1 MDAFLQILVLV
12 AFLAAG
18 ALFHRFRLSTP
29 PALTDRIIKLV
40 LFALL
45 FVMGFRLGNARE
57 LFSRLGEIGL
67 LAAATASFAVA
78 GTIIAIFLSYAAL
91 DALRLRLNG
100 RNARSAAV
108 YGEARGEKEVA
119 AAAADAAALSGLP
132 FATSAP
138 GWKHFKGPLVLLA
151 FVVVGTALGAILPEY
166 GSIDYGSVT
175 GWVLNALLFMVGMQF
190 AQSGLSLTS
199 AFARADTALVPAATV
214 AGSLLGGLA
223 VAALFGINAGK
234 GLALAAGFGWYS
246 LSGVLIADL
255 GDPALGSAAFLANLL
270 REALALL
277 LIPLLGASK
286 RPYSAIGVGGATA
299 MDVTLPLIEQCA
311 GPAAV
316 PISFA
321 SGAILSLLVPIL
333 VPLLYNLPF

>member
-1 MDAFLQILVLV
+1 MDAFIQILVLV
-12 AFLAAG
+12 AFMAAG
-18 ALFHRFRLSTP
+18 ALCHRLRLSTP
-29 PALTDRIIKLV
+29 PALSDRIIKLV

-57 LFSRLGEIGL
+57 LFSRIGEIGL
-67 LAAATASFAVA
+67 LAAATAAFAVA
-78 GTIIAIFLSYAAL
+78 GTVIAIFLSYAAL
-91 DALRLRLNG
+91 DTLRSRRKSGL
-100 RNARSAAV
+100 AKPAAV
-108 YGEARGEKEVA
+108 SEEPVVA
-119 AAAADAAALSGLP
+119 SPSAG
-132 FATSAP
+132 AP
-138 GWKHFKGPLVLLA
+138 GWGHFKGPAILLA
-151 FVVVGTALGAILPEY
+151 FVVIGTALGVALPEFR
-166 GSIDYGSVT
+166 SINYGSVT

-190 AQSGLSLTS
+190 AQSGLSLKS

-223 VAALFGINAGK
+223 VAALFGISAGK

-255 GDPALGSAAFLANLL
+255 GDPLLGSAAFLANLL

-286 RPYSAIGVGGATA
+286 RPFSAIGVGGATA

-321 SGAILSLLVPIL
+321 SGAMLSLLVPVL
-333 VPLLYNLPF
+333 VPLFFAMG

>member
-1 MDAFLQILVLV
+1 MDAFIQILVLV
-12 AFLAAG
+12 AFMAAG
-18 ALFHRFRLSTP
+18 ALCHCLRLSTP
-29 PALTDRIIKLV
+29 PALSDRIIKLV

-57 LFSRLGEIGL
+57 LFSRIGEIGL
-67 LAAATASFAVA
+67 LAAATAAFAVA
-78 GTIIAIFLSYAAL
+78 GTVIAIFLSYAAL
-91 DALRLRLNG
+91 DTLRSRRKCGLANP
-100 RNARSAAV
+100 AAV
-108 YGEARGEKEVA
+108 SEESVVA
-119 AAAADAAALSGLP
+119 VPSAG
-132 FATSAP
+132 AP
-138 GWKHFKGPLVLLA
+138 GWGHFKGPAILLA
-151 FVVVGTALGAILPEY
+151 FVVIGTALGVALPEFR
-166 GSIDYGSVT
+166 SINYGSVT

-190 AQSGLSLTS
+190 AQSGLSLKS

-223 VAALFGINAGK
+223 VAALFGISAGK

-255 GDPALGSAAFLANLL
+255 GDPLLGSAAFLANLL

-286 RPYSAIGVGGATA
+286 RPFSAIGVGGATA

-321 SGAILSLLVPIL
+321 SGAMLSLLVPVL
-333 VPLLYNLPF
+333 VPLFYQLG

>member
-1 MDAFLQILVLV
+1 MDAFIQILVLV

-18 ALFHRFRLSTP
+18 ALCHRLRLSTP
-29 PALTDRIIKLV
+29 PALTDSIIKLV

-57 LFSRLGEIGL
+57 LFSRIGEIGL
-67 LAAATASFAVA
+67 LAAATAAFAVA
-78 GTIIAIFLSYAAL
+78 GTVIAIFLSYAIL
-91 DALRLRLNG
+91 DALLLRLG
-100 RNARSAAV
+100 RGRAQPAAGPKEPIGAASA
-108 YGEARGEKEVA
+108 
-119 AAAADAAALSGLP
+119 
-132 FATSAP
+132 SANSP
-138 GWKHFKGPLVLLA
+138 GWKHFKGPALLLA
-151 FVVVGTALGAILPEY
+151 FVVVGTALGVALPEFR
-166 GSIDYGSVT
+166 SINYGSVT

-190 AQSGLSLTS
+190 AQSGLSLKS
-199 AFARADTALVPAATV
+199 AFARADTALVPAATM

-223 VAALFGINAGK
+223 VAALFGISAGK

-255 GDPALGSAAFLANLL
+255 GDPLLGSAAFLANML

-277 LIPLLGASK
+277 LIPILGASK

-321 SGAILSLLVPIL
+321 SGALLSLSVPFL
-333 VPLLYNLPF
+333 VPLFYGLG

>member
-1 MDAFLQILVLV
+1 MDAFIQILVLV

-18 ALFHRFRLSTP
+18 ALCHRLRLSTP
-29 PALTDRIIKLV
+29 PALTDSIIKLV

-57 LFSRLGEIGL
+57 LFSRIGEIGL
-67 LAAATASFAVA
+67 LAAATAAFAVA
-78 GTIIAIFLSYAAL
+78 GTVIAIFLSYAIL
-91 DALRLRLNG
+91 DALLLRLG
-100 RNARSAAV
+100 RGRAQPAAGPKEPIGAASA
-108 YGEARGEKEVA
+108 
-119 AAAADAAALSGLP
+119 
-132 FATSAP
+132 SANSP
-138 GWKHFKGPLVLLA
+138 GWKHFKGPALLLA
-151 FVVVGTALGAILPEY
+151 FVVVGTALGVALPEFR
-166 GSIDYGSVT
+166 SINYGSVT

-190 AQSGLSLTS
+190 AQSGLSLKS
-199 AFARADTALVPAATV
+199 AFARADTALVPAATM

-223 VAALFGINAGK
+223 VAALFGISAGK
-234 GLALAAGFGWYS
+234 CLALAAGFGWYS

-255 GDPALGSAAFLANLL
+255 GDPLLGSAAFLANML

-277 LIPLLGASK
+277 LIPILGASK

-321 SGAILSLLVPIL
+321 SGALLSLSVPFL
-333 VPLLYNLPF
+333 VPLFYGLG

>member
-1 MDAFLQILVLV
+1 MDAFIQILVLV

-18 ALFHRFRLSTP
+18 ALCHRLRLSTP
-29 PALTDRIIKLV
+29 PALTDSIIKLV

-57 LFSRLGEIGL
+57 LFSRIGEIGL
-67 LAAATASFAVA
+67 LAAATAAFAVA
-78 GTIIAIFLSYAAL
+78 GTVVAIFLSYAIL
-91 DALRLRLNG
+91 DALLLRLG
-100 RNARSAAV
+100 RGRAQPAAGPKEPIGAASA
-108 YGEARGEKEVA
+108 
-119 AAAADAAALSGLP
+119 
-132 FATSAP
+132 SANSP
-138 GWKHFKGPLVLLA
+138 GWNHFKGPALLLA
-151 FVVVGTALGAILPEY
+151 FVVIGTALGVALPELR
-166 GSIDYGSVT
+166 SINYGSVT

-190 AQSGLSLTS
+190 AQSGLSLKS
-199 AFARADTALVPAATV
+199 AFARADTALVPAATM

-223 VAALFGINAGK
+223 VAALFGISAGK

-255 GDPALGSAAFLANLL
+255 GDPLLGSAAFLANML

-277 LIPLLGASK
+277 LIPILGASK

-321 SGAILSLLVPIL
+321 SGALLSLSVPFL
-333 VPLLYNLPF
+333 VPLFYSLG